1 MSLGVA
7 FYMAF
12 VYVITYIK
20 AKQASASVALAL
32 NTRVMGLLLIFYPI
46 AAWISD
52 RLERRPLL
60 ITGSLFL
67 LLAGLPIFE
76 LLHSGNPTWITRN
89 CC

>member
-1 MSLGVA
+1 
-7 FYMAF
+7 
-12 VYVITYIK
+12 
-20 AKQASASVALAL
+20 
-32 NTRVMGLLLIFYPI
+32 MGLLLIFYPI

-52 RLERRPLL
+52 RLGRRPLL

-76 LLHSGNPTWITRN
+76 LLHSGNPTWITRGK